1 MSQVRKKL
9 SSATNRKF
17 CHDRGMSTE
26 PDISEEEKA
35 VLDERLKTSD
45 EDAKDA
51 QDARKVLTELR
62 DKLRNKQPA
71 PR

>member
-1 MSQVRKKL
+1 V
-9 SSATNRKF
+9 
-17 CHDRGMSTE
+17 STE
-26 PDISEEEKA
+26 PEITEEEKA

-51 QDARKVLTELR
+51 QDARKVLAELR
-62 DKLRNKQPA
+62 DRFRNKQPA

>member
-1 MSQVRKKL
+1 
-9 SSATNRKF
+9 
-17 CHDRGMSTE
+17 MSTE